1 MTITI
6 IDADRR
12 ESPSDLVQE
21 YAEFGT
27 LLRYLAMRDLRLR
40 YRHASLGAL
49 WVVLQPLLPML
60 IFVGIFSRVLRP
72 STGDVPYSLFVLSG
86 MVPWTFFAASVSY
99 GCMTFVS
106 NANLLNKVYMPRAI
120 LPASAILGSSVDLGV
135 GCILL
140 GAIAI
145 WNGYWPHWTWLAL
158 PLFGLQVIVTAFFVS
173 LGLATLN
180 AIYRDVKHAMQFM
193 LQFWLYATPV
203 VYSPALIRPER
214 RWLLGLNPM
223 TSVVEGFRWTVLGTP
238 LNWQLYLSS
247 LACTAIIATG
257 AWALFRHFERSL
269 AERV

>member
-1 MTITI
+1 MTTTI
-6 IDADRR
+6 IDGDRR
-12 ESPSDLVQE
+12 GSPAALIQE
-21 YAEFGT
+21 YTEFGT

-49 WVVLQPLLPML
+49 WVILQPLLPML
-60 IFVGIFSRVLRP
+60 MFVGVFSRVLKP

-86 MVPWTFFAASVSY
+86 MVPWTFFSASVSY

-106 NANLLNKVYMPRAI
+106 NANLMNRVYMPRAI
-120 LPASAILGSSVDLGV
+120 LPASAILGSAVDLGV

-140 GAIAI
+140 SAYAI
-145 WNGYWPHWTWLAL
+145 WNGYWPHLAWLTLPVFAL
-158 PLFGLQVIVTAFFVS
+158 QTIVTAFFVS

-180 AIYRDVKHAMQFM
+180 AIFRDVKHAMQFM
-193 LQFWLYATPV
+193 LQLWLYATPV
-203 VYSPALIRPER
+203 VYAPALIHPQY

-223 TSVVEGFRWTVLGTP
+223 TSAVEGFRWAVLGTP

-247 LACTAIIATG
+247 LACTALVALG
-257 AWALFRHFERSL
+257 ALAVFRHFERSL